1 MGEAILRNLSCL
13 AMLVGTDGSTAMIA
27 EDATILDFAA
37 VALIVVYVAARI
49 ANGNYRSYFKSLL
62 AGRMFT
68 DDQAADRMFERQNI
82 SALKTCPCC
91 TEKLPLSTLICEAC
105 DYNFLSGMVG
115 HGHKL
120 LPAPETRV
128 HEMPTQIFA
137 YRG

>member
-1 MGEAILRNLSCL
+1 MEVRR
-13 AMLVGTDGSTAMIA
+13 MMA
-27 EDATILDFAA
+27 EDTNILDFAT
-37 VALIVVYVAARI
+37 VALIGVFGMIKI
-49 ANGNYRSYFKSLL
+49 ANGNYRSFFKSLL

-82 SALKTCPCC
+82 SALKSCPSC
-91 TEKLPLSTLICEAC
+91 TKQLPLSTLICEAC

-120 LPAPETRV
+120 LPSPEPRV